1 MSRPTFLHQYH
12 EQLHYNNPGDEPDGE
27 HVDDRVEDGVV
38 DRVVDVSV
46 LVIVQPSGLD
56 WKEPGVNT
64 FLSPVNFY

>member
-1 MSRPTFLHQYH
+1 MSRPTFLHQCH
-12 EQLHYNNPGDEPDGE
+12 EQLPYNDSDEPDGK
-27 HVDDRVEDGVV
+27 HVDDRVKDGVV
-38 DRVVDVSV
+38 DRVVDVPV